1 MVEREVTT
9 PVVVLEVPGDG
20 VESRRPGRRHRVSC
34 AVGGSG
40 RAPRRA
46 APWVRLP
53 WVVVSGFE
61 GSLALHPIPGR
72 EPADP
77 GLGQAVGAC
86 CFGRGQALRG
96 DGGDDQPGS
105 RPHRRFAGPEVLP
118 MSRDMCCSCPEPA
131 HCPRCNCDVSGNTRT
146 YECRSGCCSVR
157 GFAAGSLRGTGGLV
171 VAAGFEGR
179 VAEEFAGG
187 GVDDA
192 GLKVLDEQDDAG
204 SGVGSSHADVVESA
218 AVAQGEASRVLC
230 RPYAGC
236 GSRLRAA

>member
-131 HCPRCNCDVSGNTRT
+131 HCPRYNCDASGISDTRT
-146 YECRSGCCSVR
+146 RCLSARGAGEPDGCVLAP
-157 GFAAGSLRGTGGLV
+157 GIGV
-171 VAAGFEGR
+171 VQQLTR
-179 VAEEFAGG
+179 LDRDPFAGPCPTTRSQWCQDQVGDLSG
-187 GVDDA
+187 GGMPAHDPLGEHVDDE
-192 GLKVLDEQDDAG
+192 GDVDEP
-204 SGVGSSHADVVESA
+204 
-218 AVAQGEASRVLC
+218 AQILQ
-230 RPYAGC
+230 
-236 GSRLRAA
+236 